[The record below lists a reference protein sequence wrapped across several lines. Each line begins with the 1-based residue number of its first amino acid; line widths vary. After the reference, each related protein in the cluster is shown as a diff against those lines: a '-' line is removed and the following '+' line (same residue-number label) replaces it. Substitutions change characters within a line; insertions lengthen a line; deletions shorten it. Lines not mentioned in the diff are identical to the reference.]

1 MVARG
6 VGGDRVSPRY
16 QREEQD
22 AGGHKG
28 PPNPS
33 SSALAPTH
41 RPASQLGVMPI
52 GRSSGSPWQSNC
64 IPGNHSQTLV
74 NVAYILDVGPFF
86 VYDWLGQS
94 SERDMMKA
102 RM

>member
-28 PPNPS
+28 PPIRTNLRTDEFDPAVGDRRSQSPRRRQQAKQRLLITYEKPGVARVVQLAHAVPS
-33 SSALAPTH
+33 AP
-41 RPASQLGVMPI
+41 
-52 GRSSGSPWQSNC
+52 
-64 IPGNHSQTLV
+64 IPG
-74 NVAYILDVGPFF
+74 
-86 VYDWLGQS
+86 LGS
-94 SERDMMKA
+94 HA
-102 RM
+102 